1 MPTLAQTIDGL
12 IASRNPDAGT
22 RSRLAYWRDA
32 LGERE
37 LVEITIDD
45 VDAALVALATR
56 GRLRPSSKGT
66 TPTGKPLK
74 GSTINRYLAEL
85 SGVYVAA
92 RRLRLLPRN
101 HQPPSRGLERHPE
114 PPDANRYLTPEQVER
129 LIAVCPLVDPHWG
142 KLEALVRLLATT
154 GLRIGNALALRW
166 QDVDLE
172 RRTVTVAR
180 TKNGQ
185 PHTAT
190 LPQKTA
196 EALARLP
203 GGFPGALVFG
213 GPEGR
218 PYSPRRLWRRAAET
232 AGLPRATPHWL
243 RHSFGYRLA
252 QAGAS
257 QTLIMHSLGH
267 RSLSA
272 AARYTHA
279 SVEDRRL
286 LVDRVF
292 G

>member
-1 MPTLAQTIDGL
+1 MATLADLIDCYAG
-12 IASRNPDAGT
+12 SRDLDAGT
-22 RSRLAYWRDA
+22 ISRLSFWYEA
-32 LGERE
+32 LGPLE
-37 LVEITIDD
+37 LEAIGEPE
-45 VDAALVALATR
+45 VDRALAALVRR
-56 GRLRPSSKGT
+56 GNAR
-66 TPTGKPLK
+66 TGAPLK
-74 GSTINRYLAEL
+74 PATINRHVSQLETL
-85 SGVYVAA
+85 FRHA
-92 RRLRLLPRN
+92 RKLRLLPRG
-101 HQPPSRGLERHPE
+101 HQAPTRGLKEPE
-114 PPDANRYLTPEQVER
+114 PADPERYLRPEEVER
-129 LIAVCPLVDPHWG
+129 LLAAARLVDRRWK
-142 KLEALVRLLATT
+142 KLAVLIQVLATT
-154 GLRIGNALALRW
+154 GLRIGNVLALRW

-190 LPQKTA
+190 LPQRTT

-232 AGLPRATPHWL
+232 AGLPRASPHWL

-257 QTLIMHSLGH
+257 QTLIMQSMGH